1 MSSVRRLTRG
11 LVEVAL
17 KREHERAVDLPAEA
31 RALLRRTNQE
41 RQEHGAPES
50 FVLADAV
57 PRVGLRENAGR
68 GLVLQHRQGLA
79 RVVAE
84 AEPLSVRLDERADE
98 GAVLIERG
106 AVRATVLCEGNRDVC
121 ASLDLGPQL
130 EERAQA
136 ESTQGAEEVGRA
148 GRR

>member
-17 KREHERAVDLPAEA
+17 KREHERAVDLPPEV
-31 RALLRRTNQE
+31 LRKQPSRLRPGGGE
-41 RQEHGAPES
+41 FPAGGRPDPKAAPELDRPS
-50 FVLADAV
+50 
-57 PRVGLRENAGR
+57 R
-68 GLVLQHRQGLA
+68 GQ
-79 RVVAE
+79 
-84 AEPLSVRLDERADE
+84 PDERS
-98 GAVLIERG
+98 VLIERG